1 MDKFKKNEQN
11 SQDNR
16 ILRDNFKD
24 IDEFMETQNIG
35 NKETD
40 EAQAQRNR
48 DLRDNF
54 KNIHRHPNN

>member
-11 SQDNR
+11 SHDNR

-24 IDEFMETQNIG
+24 IDEFIGTQNFG

-40 EAQAQRNR
+40 ETQVQSNR

-54 KNIHRHPNN
+54 KNIHRYPNN

>member
-11 SQDNR
+11 SHDNR

-24 IDEFMETQNIG
+24 IDEFMEAQNFG

-40 EAQAQRNR
+40 ETQAQSNR

-54 KNIHRHPNN
+54 KNIHRHPYN